1 MKDYFVYIVECSDHS
16 FYTGITNNLERRI
29 SEHNSDLFK
38 GFTSKRLP
46 VKLVFSERLLD
57 INQAIKFEKQIKGWT
72 RKKKQA
78 LIDGDFELLIKLS
91 NNKK

>member
-1 MKDYFVYIVECSDHS
+1 MHDYFVYIVEFSDHS

-29 SEHNSDLFK
+29 SEHNSGLLK

-46 VKLVFSERLLD
+46 VKLVYSERLLD
-57 INQAIKFEKQIKGWT
+57 INQAIKFEKQIKGWS

-78 LIDGDFELLIKLS
+78 LIDGDFKLLIKLS

>member
-1 MKDYFVYIVECSDHS
+1 MHDYFVYIVECSDHS

-29 SEHNSDLFK
+29 SEHNSGLLK

-46 VKLVFSERLLD
+46 VKLVYSERLFD
-57 INQAIKFEKQIKGWT
+57 INQAIKFEKQIKGWS

-78 LIDGDFELLIKLS
+78 LIDGDFKLLIKLS

>member
-1 MKDYFVYIVECSDHS
+1 MHDYFVYIVECSDHS
-16 FYTGITNNLERRI
+16 FYTGITNNLEQRI
-29 SEHNSDLFK
+29 SEHNSGLLK

-46 VKLVFSERLLD
+46 VKLVYSERLLD

-91 NNKK
+91 NKKK

>member
-1 MKDYFVYIVECSDHS
+1 MHDYFVYIVECSDHS

-29 SEHNSDLFK
+29 SEHNSGLLK

-46 VKLVFSERLLD
+46 VKLVYSERLLD
-57 INQAIKFEKQIKGWT
+57 INQAIKFEKQIKGWS

-78 LIDGDFELLIKLS
+78 LIDGDFKLLIKLS

>member
-1 MKDYFVYIVECSDHS
+1 MHDYFVYIVECSDHS

-29 SEHNSDLFK
+29 SEHNSSLLK

-46 VKLVFSERLLD
+46 VKLVYSERLLD
-57 INQAIKFEKQIKGWT
+57 INQAIKFEKQIKGWS

-78 LIDGDFELLIKLS
+78 LIDGDFKLLIKLS